1 MSGYSA
7 CPQCKS
13 SNIRSE
19 THCAGVRH
27 NGDGYGT
34 EVFKCEDCSWE
45 TSYQYDEAGELQK
58 RWQTYGWPL
67 HTCIISSLRAFF
79 IDWLYVFKTADTYY
93 YETRG
98 WEEKAPAPAPA
109 TPLTPELRL
118 KYNKV
123 KRLVSEE
130 QAREN
135 MKMDGIL
142 PEDIDKFF
150 EG

>member
-1 MSGYSA
+1 MVQKYLSVKTVLGRRVISTMKLVSCRKVEVLWLTASHMYHTI
-7 CPQCKS
+7 S
-13 SNIRSE
+13 S
-19 THCAGVRH
+19 T
-27 NGDGYGT
+27 T
-34 EVFKCEDCSWE
+34 
-45 TSYQYDEAGELQK
+45 
-58 RWQTYGWPL
+58 
-67 HTCIISSLRAFF
+67 SLRAFLS
-79 IDWLYVFKTADTYY
+79 IDLYAFKTADTYY

-98 WEEKAPAPAPA
+98 WEEKAPVPAAPA

-118 KYNKV
+118 KYDKV

>member
-1 MSGYSA
+1 
-7 CPQCKS
+7 
-13 SNIRSE
+13 
-19 THCAGVRH
+19 
-27 NGDGYGT
+27 
-34 EVFKCEDCSWE
+34 
-45 TSYQYDEAGELQK
+45 
-58 RWQTYGWPL
+58 
-67 HTCIISSLRAFF
+67 
-79 IDWLYVFKTADTYY
+79 
-93 YETRG
+93 
-98 WEEKAPAPAPA
+98 
-109 TPLTPELRL
+109 L